1 MRTRVRDQAT
11 EGGTNGVG
19 DAWTCLLPR
28 HRDFVCRTVCIT
40 ILRVTSRQLQV
51 AFRMCGRLNQFAKLP
66 ALAVAGEPLRVKTRA
81 PKPRE
86 DRRSAVRVLNN
97 ICPTDY
103 AEVMRADEAGE
114 LVAEPMRF
122 GLIPSWA
129 KGSKADVARKFLH
142 TFNARCE
149 SVFELASYRSPILR
163 QRCLVPVRG
172 WHEWPERR
180 TPYFIHR
187 RDDAPLLLAGLWD
200 TWESR
205 DSADEASGPLITS
218 MSVITTPPGR
228 YMAKFHDRSPLVLE
242 ERAAL
247 DWLRP
252 DLTTEQIRAF
262 FQPCDSPALE
272 AWRVSDAAGRA
283 SNKSEA
289 VWAPISPPVP
299 HEGDAPVAD
308 ENETPLLNMF

>member
-1 MRTRVRDQAT
+1 
-11 EGGTNGVG
+11 
-19 DAWTCLLPR
+19 
-28 HRDFVCRTVCIT
+28 
-40 ILRVTSRQLQV
+40 
-51 AFRMCGRLNQFAKLP
+51 MCGRLNQFAKLP
-66 ALAVAGEPLRVKTRA
+66 ALAVAGEPLRVRERK
-81 PKPRE
+81 PKSRE
-86 DRRSAVRVLNN
+86 DRRSSVRVLNN

-103 AEVMRADEAGE
+103 AEVLTADDDGGLA
-114 LVAEPMRF
+114 LEPMRF
-122 GLIPSWA
+122 GLVPSWA
-129 KGSKADVARKFLH
+129 KGSKADVGRKFLH

-172 WHEWPERR
+172 WHEWPDRR

-205 DSADEASGPLITS
+205 DSADEASGSLVTS
-218 MSVITTPPGR
+218 MTVITTPPGR

-242 ERAAL
+242 ERVAL
-247 DWLRP
+247 DWLSL
-252 DLTTEQIRAF
+252 DLTPEQIRAF
-262 FQPCDSPALE
+262 FQPYDSPTLE
-272 AWRVSDAAGRA
+272 AWRVSDAAGRS

-289 VWAPISPPVP
+289 VWAPICPPVP

-308 ENETPLLNMF
+308 ENDTPLLNMF

>member
-11 EGGTNGVG
+11 EDRKNGVG
-19 DAWTCLLPR
+19 VAWTCLLPR

-129 KGSKADVARKFLH
+129 KGSKADVGRKFLH

-172 WHEWPERR
+172 WHEWPDRR

-252 DLTTEQIRAF
+252 DLTTEHIRGF
-262 FQPCDSPALE
+262 FQPYDSPALE

-308 ENETPLLNMF
+308 ENGTPLLNMF